1 MGSAVH
7 PVDRMDDSSDSESDS
22 DLPTAAPPTE
32 DLLNKWDEQYETA
45 WLNRDRRAES
55 NDIFSLERESGESLC
70 RQ

>member
-45 WLNRDRRAES
+45 WLNRDR
-55 NDIFSLERESGESLC
+55 
-70 RQ
+70 